1 MGLFRNKTYPWKCSM
16 CGQEFESDF
25 KPSPGRVHNCK
36 KCDERILLGKIA
48 AAKTESEKKGL
59 LNALVVV
66 RTRRA

>member
-1 MGLFRNKTYPWKCSM
+1 M